1 MASPVV
7 ENTSHYRAR
16 WHAHAR
22 WYLLAGLA
30 LANVALWQTLGWAEA
45 HRGRA
50 FVYVLDVGQGDAI
63 FLEAPGGNQ
72 VLVDGGPDR
81 TVLARLGEILPFW
94 DRSLDLVILTHPHA
108 DHLSGLLEVLRRYR
122 VGMVLESGLAHTIAE
137 YAEWE
142 SELSRRRI
150 PRAVARRGQAVE
162 LGGGAELTVLAPAR
176 SWAGVPPPRNIHT
189 ASVVASFRFASSTA
203 LLTADAESP
212 LERELIASGVPLQAE
227 LLKVGHHGSKTSSSG
242 PFLAAVRPRLAAVSA
257 GRRNRY
263 GHPHPEVLDRLAA
276 AGVRVF
282 RTDQAG
288 TITFASDGRQFTV
301 SER

>member
-1 MASPVV
+1 MPSPVV
-7 ENTSHYRAR
+7 ESTSHYRAR

-30 LANVALWQTLGWAEA
+30 LANVALWQTLGWVEA

-50 FVYVLDVGQGDAI
+50 FISVLGVGQGDAI
-63 FLEAPGGNQ
+63 LLEAPGGNQ

-94 DRSLDLVILTHPHA
+94 DRSLDLMVLTHPHA
-108 DHLSGLLEVLRRYR
+108 DHISGLLEVLQHYR

-150 PRAVARRGQAVE
+150 PRIVARRGQAVE
-162 LGGGAELTVLAPAR
+162 LGGGAELIVLAPAR
-176 SWAGVPPPRNIHT
+176 SWAGVPPPRNIH
-189 ASVVASFRFASSTA
+189 AAAVVAAFSFASSTA
-203 LLTADAESP
+203 LLTADAELP

-227 LLKVGHHGSKTSSSG
+227 LLKVGHHGSKTSSSAA
-242 PFLAAVRPRLAAVSA
+242 FLAAVRPRLAAISA

-263 GHPHPEVLDRLAA
+263 GHPHPEALARLAA
-276 AGVRVF
+276 AGARVL
-282 RTDQAG
+282 RTDRDG
-288 TITFASDGRQFTV
+288 TLTFASDGRAFGRV
-301 SER
+301 R